1 MPITTLA
8 LAGSLPI
15 VVILVLMVG
24 LRWSAVRAMSVGWVI
39 ASALGLF
46 LWDMELGWWVAAA
59 FYGVLQSIDIILI
72 VFGAILLMNHLQA
85 SGAID
90 AIRVHFG
97 DVVQDA
103 RIQLLLIGLGFMTLI
118 EGVAG
123 FGTPGALGAPLLTGL
138 GFTPMAA
145 ATFGLLMNVP
155 NPPLGAAGVPVL
167 GGIGA
172 VIDEAVLGG
181 TMEPLTFL
189 RQVAGW
195 TGVFTGTMLALLGLM
210 GVFFLIYWFG
220 SEGQSS
226 EDTSSLAD
234 AWRATRS
241 AAPFALALGAV
252 AGLTQFLV
260 GWFVGPELPSAMAG
274 VAALGTGLLMVRH
287 GVLVPKDVWRLPE
300 EESQAQT
307 SEALGEAGEGTMS
320 VWLAWA
326 PYMLV
331 VLLLFVTRM
340 PGLGLREPLRGVVLE
355 WEQILGQDIA
365 FTLRP
370 LFIPGV
376 IPFIPVAILT
386 ALFHRIGLK
395 ETAAAWGKTFR
406 QTATIALTLVV
417 AISMAQV
424 MIRSATNPDDLPG
437 MMQALSMALAQAAGQ
452 AHPFVAPWVGS
463 LGSFMTGSSTSSNIL
478 FSVVQHDAAADL
490 GLSRTLIVALQN
502 AGTGPGNMIS
512 VLNIAAVSGVLG
524 LRRVEGDLMRR
535 LLIPMIVLAILIG
548 LGGLLLAPVL
558 AGIY

>member
-1 MPITTLA
+1 MSITVLA

-15 VVILVLMVG
+15 VTILLLMVG

-46 LWDMELGWWVAAA
+46 LWRMMPGWWIAAA
-59 FYGVLQSIDIILI
+59 FYGVLQAIDIILI

-90 AIRVHFG
+90 TIRMHFG
-97 DVVQDA
+97 QVVQDA

-172 VIDEAVLGG
+172 VIDEGVLAGA
-181 TMEPLTFL
+181 MEPMVFL

-195 TGVFTGTMLALLGLM
+195 TGVFTGTMLAILGVI
-210 GVFFLIYWFG
+210 GVFLLLYWFG
-220 SEGQSS
+220 FEDKPSEGQP
-226 EDTSSLAD
+226 SLRD
-234 AWRATRS
+234 AWRGTRS
-241 AAPFALALGAV
+241 AAPFALAMGAV

-260 GWFVGPELPSAMAG
+260 AWFVGPELPSAMAG
-274 VAALGTGLLMVRH
+274 VVALGTGLLLVRY
-287 GVLVPKDVWRLPE
+287 GVLVPQDVWRLPE
-300 EESQAQT
+300 EDDASQDSDQPDEESGAK
-307 SEALGEAGEGTMS
+307 MS

-331 VLLLFVTRM
+331 VLVLFVTRM
-340 PGLGLREPLRGVVLE
+340 PGLGLREPLRGVVVE

-386 ALFHRIGLK
+386 ALIHPMGLK
-395 ETAAAWGKTFR
+395 DAASAWGKTFR
-406 QTATIALTLVV
+406 QTVTIALTLVV
-417 AISMAQV
+417 AVSMAQV

-478 FSVVQHDAAADL
+478 FSVVQHDAAGDL
-490 GLSRTLIVALQN
+490 GLPRTLVVALQN

-524 LRRVEGDLMRR
+524 LRRVEGDLLRR
-535 LLIPMIVLAILIG
+535 LLIPTIILATLVG
-548 LGGLLLAPVL
+548 LGGLLLAPLLTHV
-558 AGIY
+558 Y